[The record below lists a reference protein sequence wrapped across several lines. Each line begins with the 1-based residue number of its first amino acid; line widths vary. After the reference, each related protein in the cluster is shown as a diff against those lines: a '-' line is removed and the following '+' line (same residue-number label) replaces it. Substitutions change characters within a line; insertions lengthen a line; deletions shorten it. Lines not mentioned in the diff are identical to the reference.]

1 MQKNG
6 EREKLLALLQKKIGY
21 EFSDRTFLEEALTH
35 SSYANENAVP
45 CNERLEFLGD
55 AVLELVVSEK
65 LFAAYP
71 ACDEGLLTSLRAH
84 IVCKESLSEW
94 GSRIG
99 LKKLIR
105 LGNNF
110 KKCGAN
116 DSVTA
121 DCAEALFG
129 AVFADGGYA
138 AAVSAAAVF
147 LADKDEFRDPAV
159 KKNPKSELQE
169 YTQAHSMGLPRYE
182 TVEHSGPDH
191 ALNFKVRLTVG
202 ARVLS
207 EEWGRSKKEAE
218 FSAAERAL
226 EKLRSEKVHDEN
238 TGQRPV

>member
-1 MQKNG
+1 MQKNS

-21 EFSDRTFLEEALTH
+21 RFHTRELLEEALTH

-71 ACDEGLLTSLRAH
+71 GCDEGRLTSLRAR

-94 GSRIG
+94 ACGIG

-116 DSVTA
+116 DSMAA
-121 DCAEALFG
+121 DCTEALFG
-129 AVFADGGYA
+129 AVFAEGGY
-138 AAVSAAAVF
+138 SAAASVIADF
-147 LADKDEFRDPAV
+147 LACKDEIRDPAV
-159 KKNPKSELQE
+159 KKDPKSELQE
-169 YTQAHSMGLPRYE
+169 YTQAHSLGLPVYE
-182 TVEHSGPDH
+182 IVDHSGPDH
-191 ALNFKVRLTVG
+191 ALSFKVRLTVG
-202 ARVLS
+202 ERIFS
-207 EEWGRSKKEAE
+207 EEWGRSRKEAE
-218 FSAAERAL
+218 FSAAEKAL
-226 EKLRSEKVHDEN
+226 KKMRQETADEGN
-238 TGQRPV
+238 AG